1 MTQKEIEEK
10 IKGKLED
17 SGLTDKDKEQI
28 DNTITNDKINIKNQ
42 QDYEK
47 TFQGKKAI
55 VYNDSEGG
63 YTFVY
68 KQ

>member
-1 MTQKEIEEK
+1 MTQADEQLPRAEEEMGCWEEESTEK
-10 IKGKLED
+10 
-17 SGLTDKDKEQI
+17 
-28 DNTITNDKINIKNQ
+28 
-42 QDYEK
+42 DYEK